1 MSKLF
6 GGLKMSWP
14 VVILFA
20 VVTGVYTGLVGSAK
34 WLDDTSY
41 RDIAVMVEWW
51 VVFAVVIATNCKKP
65 LECMFKIFIFF
76 VISQPLVYLVEVA
89 LHATDPSMAWLYYRT
104 IWGPR
109 TLLTLPGGLLA
120 FYIKKENPFGG
131 IVMGMTLAAQMLM
144 GVAYTLM
151 MLSNPP
157 RHALS
162 AIFCFAS
169 GIVMLV
175 CIQRKPRE
183 RIIAVATAAVIAA
196 GIAAFFLL
204 SGRTLVS

>member
-20 VVTGVYTGLVGSAK
+20 VVAGAYTGLVGSAK
-34 WLDDTSY
+34 WLDNTSY

-65 LECMFKIFIFF
+65 LECMLKIFVFF

-89 LHATDPSMAWLYYRT
+89 LGATDASMAWMYYTT

-131 IVMGMTLAAQMLM
+131 IVMGMTFATQMLM
-144 GVAYTLM
+144 GVSYTLM
-151 MLSNPP
+151 MVSNPP
-157 RHALS
+157 RHVLS

-169 GIVMLV
+169 AVVMLV
-175 CIQRKPRE
+175 CIQKKPRE
-183 RIIAVATAAVIAA
+183 RVVAMVTAVAIVA
-196 GIAAFFLL
+196 GIAAYLML
-204 SGRTLVS
+204 SGRVLA

>member
-1 MSKLF
+1 MGKLF

-14 VVILFA
+14 AVILFA

-51 VVFAVVIATNCKKP
+51 VVFAVVIATNCKGP
-65 LECMFKIFIFF
+65 LECMLKIFIFF

-89 LHATDPSMAWLYYRT
+89 LGATDPSMAWTYYTT

-131 IVMGMTLAAQMLM
+131 VVMGMTFATQMLM
-144 GVAYTLM
+144 GVSYAWMTVR
-151 MLSNPP
+151 NPP

-162 AIFCFAS
+162 AAFCFAS
-169 GIVMLV
+169 AVVMLV
-175 CIQRKPRE
+175 CIQKKPRE
-183 RIIAVATAAVIAA
+183 RIVAVATAALIVA
-196 GIAAFFLL
+196 GIAAYLL
-204 SGRTLVS
+204 LNGRVLVS